1 MTNFLG
7 GRISLLVASTLVMQR
22 LVSTLESQRHWRSGW
37 LFQMYSHPIF
47 QVVQCIAAEAHETFM

>member
-1 MTNFLG
+1 
-7 GRISLLVASTLVMQR
+7 VMQR